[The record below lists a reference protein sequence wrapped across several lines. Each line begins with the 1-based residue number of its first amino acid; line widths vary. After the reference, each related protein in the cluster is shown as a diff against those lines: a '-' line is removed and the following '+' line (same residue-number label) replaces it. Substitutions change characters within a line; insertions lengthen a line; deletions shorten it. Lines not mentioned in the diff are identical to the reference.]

1 MGVALEIVSI
11 QQVTLLIFSISLVA
25 VVEPVKLAAMLYS
38 MHL

>member
-11 QQVTLLIFSISLVA
+11 QQVTLLIFSISLVV
-25 VVEPVKLAAMLYS
+25 VVEQVKLAAMLYS